1 MADRPHQNS
10 AETQNTRA
18 PRSPQPNHSITFSNS
33 NTSAFLRTLKD
44 HAPNSSQLVGLL
56 SLLISGSILLLLAG
70 LTVTATVLGVIF
82 FTPLIL
88 FTSPIWFPIGA
99 FLFVVTAAFVS
110 LCGFGVALV
119 GGLSWI
125 YRYFRGMHPPGSD
138 RFDYARSRIY
148 DTASHVKDYAT
159 QYGGYLQSKVKDA
172 APGA

>member
-1 MADRPHQNS
+1 MGCQVGVVRLMGGWGRPC
-10 AETQNTRA
+10 TKLLPTRW
-18 PRSPQPNHSITFSNS
+18 PPNPPH
-33 NTSAFLRTLKD
+33 
-44 HAPNSSQLVGLL
+44 P
-56 SLLISGSILLLLAG
+56 GSILLLLTG
-70 LTVTATVLGVIF
+70 LTVTATVLCIIF

-99 FLFVVTAAFVS
+99 FLFVVTAGFMS

-119 GGLSWI
+119 AGLSWI

-159 QYGGYLQSKVKDA
+159 QYGGYLQSKEKDA